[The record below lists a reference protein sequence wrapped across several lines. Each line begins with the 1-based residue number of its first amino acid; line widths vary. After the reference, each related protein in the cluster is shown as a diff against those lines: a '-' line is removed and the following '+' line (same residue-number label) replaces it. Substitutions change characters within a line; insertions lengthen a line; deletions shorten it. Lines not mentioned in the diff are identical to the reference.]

1 MSRKRELPKGS
12 KARLLLLVPA
22 LLVPLAVVVAR
33 AAGGFEPS
41 AAPPAEAARRFSP
54 SRARAVAPPEPT
66 ATGTGTVNRLAKWQ
80 ETGGAGN
87 LTDSSIYEAGGLTFL
102 GLNGAGQVAPLVPT
116 SGDYHVLEV
125 SAPGTKTP
133 LTLAGGSGLM
143 EFWKDQAGGS
153 GWPTAA
159 VAFGMARPGQAASA
173 DMVFSTYTPAAG
185 GWNERA
191 RITTDG
197 KLVVGTAPGNAL
209 RLDVNGAAHFSGDIS
224 SAGAITGARVS
235 ATYQD
240 VAEWVPS
247 VQKLAAGTVVVL
259 DAGRTNHV
267 MASVSAYDTKVA
279 GVVSAEPGVI
289 LGVASEEK
297 VKVATTG
304 RVKVKVDAT
313 RGAIKV
319 GDLLVTSG
327 AEGMAM
333 KSVAVDLGGVSFHR
347 PGTIIGKALEPLEK
361 GRGEILVLLSLQ

>member
-22 LLVPLAVVVAR
+22 LLVPLAVVAAR
-33 AAGGFEPS
+33 AAGGLEPS
-41 AAPPAEAARRFSP
+41 AAPPAEAVGRFSP
-54 SRARAVAPPEPT
+54 SRARAGTALEPT

-80 ETGGAGN
+80 ETGGAGG
-87 LTDSSIYEAGGLTFL
+87 LTDSSIYEAGGLTFF
-102 GLNGAGQVAPLVPT
+102 GLNGTGQVAPLVPT
-116 SGDYHVLEV
+116 SSDYHVVEV
-125 SAPGTKTP
+125 GALGTKTP

-143 EFWKDQAGGS
+143 EFWKDQAGGN
-153 GWPTAA
+153 GWPSAA
-159 VAFGMARPGQAASA
+159 VAFGMARPGQAAAA
-173 DMVFSTYTPAAG
+173 DMVFSTYTPAA

-197 KLVVGTAPGNAL
+197 KLVVGTAPGTAL

-240 VAEWVPS
+240 VAEWVPT
-247 VQKLAAGTVVVL
+247 VQKLAPGTVVIL
-259 DAGRTNHV
+259 DPGRTNHV
-267 MASVSAYDTKVA
+267 MASATAYDTKVA

-289 LGVASEEK
+289 LGVAGDDK
-297 VKVATTG
+297 VKVAMTG
-304 RVKVKVDAT
+304 RVKVKVDAS

-327 AEGMAM
+327 VEGVAM
-333 KSVAVDLGGVSFHR
+333 KSVAVDLGGVSIHR

-361 GRGEILVLLSLQ
+361 GTGEILVLLSLQ